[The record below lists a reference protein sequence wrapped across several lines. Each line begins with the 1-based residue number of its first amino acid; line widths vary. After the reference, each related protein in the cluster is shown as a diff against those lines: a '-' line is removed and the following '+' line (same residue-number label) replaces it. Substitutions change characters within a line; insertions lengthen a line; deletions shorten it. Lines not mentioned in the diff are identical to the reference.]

1 MDDRGP
7 AWPRGLESH
16 HSGFCHRCGVCDCGD
31 DQHGRAEHGRPE
43 DLLPGRCLFESD
55 VLGDLVSDFDFNQAP
70 LPAVILP
77 VHPVTTLTGTRDPPA
92 GLDPAVAAA
101 EAEPL
106 G

>member
-1 MDDRGP
+1 MIFNGQRLD
-7 AWPRGLESH
+7 PRT
-16 HSGFCHRCGVCDCGD
+16 D
-31 DQHGRAEHGRPE
+31 GRP
-43 DLLPGRCLFESD
+43 DPRLD
-55 VLGDLVSDFDFNQAP
+55 VRENASILGDLVSDFDFNQAP